1 MKKIL
6 LGMLMF
12 LFVVSCGSGPDKTV
26 SKFIDNV
33 KAEKFNEAAKYT
45 SDESFKANMEAG
57 YNNEIQKFLFKTLL
71 KNIEYKIVKTEKQDD
86 ETSIVTVEI
95 KNVDMQKMFLQ
106 VFQNMLK
113 GAFSKDGSKRPLS
126 VEEVLKEELESKDK
140 PKSKYTTQF
149 VVKKTADGE
158 KIVVTAENIDVLLG
172 KLNTALSNLN
182 TLGMPKEEAVELP
195 ETGPST
201 GLSQKPEEL
210 RNQKK

>member
-1 MKKIL
+1 MEKIPESTILPGRITPINNISKESISRKQNTFL
-6 LGMLMF
+6 LVIL
-12 LFVVSCGSGPDKTV
+12 
-26 SKFIDNV
+26 KFF
-33 KAEKFNEAAKYT
+33 ET
-45 SDESFKANMEAG
+45 
-57 YNNEIQKFLFKTLL
+57 LFK
-71 KNIEYKIVKTEKQDD
+71 NIDYKIEKVHKQDD

-140 PKSKYTTQF
+140 PKSKHTTQF